1 MGSIV
6 PGAGAV
12 PGAERGSEDP
22 GDGSWGWGVEGS
34 LAFGEP
40 ENEVPRKETRKR
52 NGRGQAGRLRG
63 RKGGVDEKGS
73 SHRVWGKSA
82 KVRQRGEMRSGVGRG
97 SQWRGVQEED
107 CVFFQKRKQ
116 GEL

>member
-12 PGAERGSEDP
+12 PGAGRGREDP

-40 ENEVPRKETRKR
+40 ENEDLRKEMRRRNRESRK
-52 NGRGQAGRLRG
+52 AGRLRG
-63 RKGGVDEKGS
+63 RKGGVDEEGS
-73 SHRVWGKSA
+73 SHRVWGKRA
-82 KVRQRGEMRSGVGRG
+82 KVR
-97 SQWRGVQEED
+97 
-107 CVFFQKRKQ
+107 
-116 GEL
+116 